1 MANDNRR
8 ITIWINGK
16 EVDFTLRSIGNE
28 MRKVKNELRGMTVG
42 TAEYNAKAAEL
53 KRVNAIYQQ
62 HAGVMRTTAKETS
75 ILAQATQGV
84 KGMLGAV
91 ISPAGLAVSAVTALG
106 VGVRSVIQNTREF
119 ETALSNLSARTGISG
134 QDLSFLKDQALE
146 LGKAYSTAPKAI
158 ADAFAEAASAR
169 PELMAN
175 AGALTAFT
183 EQALLL
189 SKVTRGDVNT
199 TISDLTTIMN
209 TNGIATSETARVVEM
224 LVGASQLGAKEVP
237 FLSAAMQ
244 KVGGTAAA
252 ANVDLAEQAA
262 VIELLGEKY
271 SNSAETVGTNT
282 RNILIKLQESWNTAV
297 DGPFNLQKAL
307 ENLAPQVSD
316 ITGLTKQFGTENVV
330 AAQTLITYRDRL
342 GELTTDIRGFE
353 GATEAAAIQQD
364 NMDGA
369 LAKLGARWVS
379 ATSDAGFLT
388 KTIKFLAEGV
398 DSFFGIVERGAA
410 RMSQAFTQVYRM
422 LESNLSAQ
430 QRLMMDRVE
439 AINQAAAE
447 TVAGIGTDEAT
458 VKSELETRKEALKQL
473 KGGTDAYAQAQLEIV
488 MIEKVLNDLTATRIR
503 KEADAAVQR
512 SIDQERL
519 NEEKLKQTQLAEREA
534 AAAERKAE
542 AQRQADFAASQQA
555 AADAGV
561 GPIAANDGTGVDL
574 GGTADPGL
582 MTRGVEQEL
591 ATEAAMR
598 ADARQ
603 QEIEG
608 DYAAANEMAEAR
620 IEIAQMAA
628 GAINQ
633 IFTNSINQ
641 RASREIAAL
650 EAQKEQGLISEQEFE
665 KKKEQIQRKA
675 FEDKKKLDIATALI
689 NGALAVTKATAQT
702 GVLSP
707 AVIPG
712 IIASTLAQVAVIASQ
727 KYATGG
733 YVDGPSHSAGGVPIE
748 VEGGEY
754 VIRKREVNAATLP
767 LLEAINSGKMRY
779 LNTQGA
785 TDNVRM
791 ENGGMVTQGMTAMAG
806 ADSATA
812 ALLAEYLSKQEEWQ
826 KELTV
831 KLPLRDLDEATDRRA
846 RVEKLANVA

>member
-53 KRVNAIYQQ
+53 KRVDAIYQK
-62 HAGVMRTTAKETS
+62 HAGVLRTTAKESTFLQKATS
-75 ILAQATQGV
+75 EV
-84 KGMLGAV
+84 KGAFGAMLT
-91 ISPAGLAVSAVTALG
+91 PAGLAVGAVTGLG
-106 VGVRSVIQNTREF
+106 AAFRSAIQNTREF
-119 ETALSNLSARTGISG
+119 ETSLSNLSARTGISG
-134 QDLSFLKDQALE
+134 SDLEFLKGQALE
-146 LGKAYSTAPKAI
+146 LARSYKAAPSAI
-158 ADAFAEAASAR
+158 AEAFAEAASAR

-189 SKVTRGDVNT
+189 SKVTKADVNT

-282 RNILIKLQESWNTAV
+282 RNILIKLQESWNTAA

-307 ENLAPQVSD
+307 ENLAPQVGD

-342 GELTTDIRGFE
+342 GELTAGIKDFS
-353 GATEAAAIQQD
+353 GAQEAAAIQQD
-364 NMDGA
+364 NLDGA
-369 LAKLGARWVS
+369 LASLSSRWAA
-379 ATSDAGFLT
+379 ATSDAGFLNKAAKVLVQSLEGLIIIAEKAGAAIASVFEGNVDAQT
-388 KTIKFLAEGV
+388 KAMADRVRAIQGQASEGAGMFGQNLEEAAKRIKQLETSMKFLQKGSDKYAAAWAE
-398 DSFFGIVERGAA
+398 I
-410 RMSQAFTQVYRM
+410 QAIQKAITDYQNSM
-422 LESNLSAQ
+422 AQ
-430 QRLMMDRVE
+430 QE
-439 AINQAAAE
+439 AQAAAQRALDQQKIADE
-447 TVAGIGTDEAT
+447 RKRAADEA
-458 VKSELETRKEALKQL
+458 VR
-473 KGGTDAYAQAQLEIV
+473 
-488 MIEKVLNDLTATRIR
+488 
-503 KEADAAVQR
+503 EADAE
-512 SIDQERL
+512 ER
-519 NEEKLKQTQLAEREA
+519 RA
-534 AAAERKAE
+534 AAQRKTE
-542 AQRQADFAASQQA
+542 FAASQQA